1 MMNIKKLTLSS
12 LLVFIIVSNSTISFD
27 KENKPNKK
35 NITNYSTDYNKHNK
49 IKIVPQVTIN
59 TINED
64 SISTTSSPTL
74 HSETQD
80 NRKLVALTFDDG
92 PSAYT
97 DEILDLLK
105 KYDIKATFFVL
116 KYSCEYYPDNL
127 VRIAEEGHEIA
138 IHGATHKSFAD
149 LSTEQINE
157 EIASTIDYIKELGI
171 TPTELVRPPYGAIN
185 NEIIDSVNYPFII
198 WNIDTKD
205 WKTKDKEK
213 IEKQILDNI
222 KDGSIILMHNTESVY
237 ESTSSALD
245 EILPDLINE
254 YRFVTVSELFQDNDI
269 QLEKNKVYYNIKK

>member
-12 LLVFIIVSNSTISFD
+12 LLVFIIMSNSTISFD
-27 KENKPNKK
+27 KENKLNKK

-222 KDGSIILMHNTESVY
+222 KDGSIILMHNTESAY

>member
-27 KENKPNKK
+27 KENKLNKK